1 MTSSAST
8 STKANDA
15 VQTRV
20 NRASTE
26 QTSTKQTSAEQ
37 TSIKAQASAKA
48 SAKAKLKPLTHKKPS
63 ASQKRHS
70 NATTTP
76 EMRAFIQSSPMS
88 VAELAK
94 ILNISE
100 ATVRKWRKRDS
111 IDNSSNT
118 PHKLNTTLSP
128 MEEYV
133 MLGLRY
139 QLKMPLDRL
148 LKVTQEFINP
158 NVSRSGLARCLKRF
172 GVSKL
177 DEFDSPYVPEK
188 FFNQLPVIQGTD
200 VKTYTLDP
208 KTLAE
213 TLSLPSPDP
222 DNVVQVVS
230 LSIPPKLTEQQ
241 NYSVLLGVD
250 FKTDWVYLDV
260 YKDSHTQA
268 TNRYMAHVL
277 KHGPFHLR
285 KLLVKNYHSFL
296 ARFPGASMAANP
308 VSQHKSAT
316 HLHQVTDTQ
325 LPNGDSHEPIQE

>member
-1 MTSSAST
+1 MTQKTNKLTDIAKT
-8 STKANDA
+8 DEIAGKKT
-15 VQTRV
+15 V
-20 NRASTE
+20 NHR
-26 QTSTKQTSAEQ
+26 
-37 TSIKAQASAKA
+37 
-48 SAKAKLKPLTHKKPS
+48 
-63 ASQKRHS
+63 

-76 EMRAFIQSSPMS
+76 EMRQFIQESDLS
-88 VAELAK
+88 VSQLSK

-111 IDNSSNT
+111 IDNTPNT

-188 FFNQLPVIQGTD
+188 FFNQLPVTQGANIQ
-200 VKTYTLDP
+200 TYTVNP
-208 KTLAE
+208 QTLAD
-213 TLSLPSPDP
+213 TLALPSPDP

-230 LSIPPKLTEQQ
+230 LSIPPKLTEHQA
-241 NYSVLLGVD
+241 YSVLLGVD
-250 FKTDWVYLDV
+250 FKSDWVYLDI
-260 YKDSHTQA
+260 YQDSHAQA
-268 TNRYMAHVL
+268 SNRYMAHVL

-285 KLLVKNYHSFL
+285 KLLVRNYHSFL
-296 ARFPGASMAANP
+296 ARFPGASLSVAKPNNVKPNAAG
-308 VSQHKSAT
+308 S
-316 HLHQVTDTQ
+316 LHQMTN
-325 LPNGDSHEPIQE
+325 PPSSNGDSQ

>member
-1 MTSSAST
+1 MTKKITTHLESGLFKGKPRQKT
-8 STKANDA
+8 
-15 VQTRV
+15 VQHR
-20 NRASTE
+20 
-26 QTSTKQTSAEQ
+26 
-37 TSIKAQASAKA
+37 
-48 SAKAKLKPLTHKKPS
+48 
-63 ASQKRHS
+63 

-76 EMRAFIQSSPMS
+76 EMRQFIQQSDYS
-88 VAELAK
+88 VSQLSK

-111 IDNSSNT
+111 IDNTPNT

-177 DEFDSPYVPEK
+177 DEFDSPFVPEK
-188 FFNQLPVIQGTD
+188 FFNQLPITQGADIQ
-200 VKTYTLDP
+200 TYTVNP
-208 KTLAE
+208 KTLAD

-230 LSIPPKLTEQQ
+230 LSIPPQLTKQQ
-241 NYSVLLGVD
+241 AYSVLLGVD
-250 FKTDWVYLDV
+250 FKSDWVYLDI
-260 YKDSHTQA
+260 YQDSHTQA
-268 TNRYMAHVL
+268 SNRYITHVL

-285 KLLVKNYHSFL
+285 KLLVRNYHTFL
-296 ARFPGASMAANP
+296 ARFPGASQPAAA
-308 VSQHKSAT
+308 VSTSTIDAAGSQHQIT
-316 HLHQVTDTQ
+316 EPQ
-325 LPNGDSHEPIQE
+325 LSNGDSYEPI